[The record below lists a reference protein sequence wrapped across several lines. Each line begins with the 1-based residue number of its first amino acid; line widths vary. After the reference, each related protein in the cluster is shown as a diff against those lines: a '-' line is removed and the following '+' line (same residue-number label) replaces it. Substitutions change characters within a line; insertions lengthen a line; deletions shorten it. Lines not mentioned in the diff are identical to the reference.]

1 MMTSHDEQINRL
13 NWQLSRQS
21 GGPLDVIANQAAES
35 LAVAL
40 RVLTTWLRASTQE
53 RPLIALL
60 LSFEAGYAVARLGRR
75 HAQR

>member
-1 MMTSHDEQINRL
+1 MMTHDEQINRL
-13 NWQLSRQS
+13 NWQLSGQS

-40 RVLTTWLRASTQE
+40 RVVTTWLRESAQE

-60 LSFEAGYAVARLGRR
+60 LSFETGYAVARLGRR

>member
-1 MMTSHDEQINRL
+1 MMTHDEQINRL

-40 RVLTTWLRASTQE
+40 RVVTTRLRESAQE

>member
-1 MMTSHDEQINRL
+1 MMMTHDEQINRL
-13 NWQLSRQS
+13 NWRLSRQS
-21 GGPLDVIANQAAES
+21 GGPLDVIANQAVES

-40 RVLTTWLRASTQE
+40 RMCTTRLRESTQE
-53 RPLIALL
+53 QPLIALL

>member
-1 MMTSHDEQINRL
+1 MMMTHDEQINRL
-13 NWQLSRQS
+13 NWRLSRHS
-21 GGPLDVIANQAAES
+21 GGPLDVVANQAVGS
-35 LAVAL
+35 LAAAL
-40 RVLTTWLRASTQE
+40 RVLMTWLRESTRE

>member
-1 MMTSHDEQINRL
+1 MMMTHDEQINRL
-13 NWQLSRQS
+13 NWRLSRHS

-40 RVLTTWLRASTQE
+40 RVLTTWLRESAQE

-60 LSFEAGYAVARLGRR
+60 LSFETGYAVARLGRR

>member
-1 MMTSHDEQINRL
+1 MMTHDEQINRL

-21 GGPLDVIANQAAES
+21 GGPLDAIANQAVAS

-40 RVLTTWLRASTQE
+40 RVLTTWLRESTQE
-53 RPLIALL
+53 QPLIALL